1 MQQVYMETESKSM
14 IKKVQIYKRDN
25 WNMMTV
31 EINGKNLIVREISD
45 QWGEDC
51 RTFLSR
57 PHMMNWVEERFA
69 PDSFDGTAEERQ
81 AILDAF
87 RKV

>member
-1 MQQVYMETESKSM
+1 M
-14 IKKVQIYKRDN
+14 IKKVQIYKKDN

-31 EINGKNLIVREISD
+31 EINGKSLIVREISD

-57 PHMMNWVEERFA
+57 PAMMHWVEERF
-69 PDSFDGTAEERQ
+69 PKEGFEGNEEEREQ
-81 AILDAF
+81 IIEAF
-87 RKV
+87 RQI